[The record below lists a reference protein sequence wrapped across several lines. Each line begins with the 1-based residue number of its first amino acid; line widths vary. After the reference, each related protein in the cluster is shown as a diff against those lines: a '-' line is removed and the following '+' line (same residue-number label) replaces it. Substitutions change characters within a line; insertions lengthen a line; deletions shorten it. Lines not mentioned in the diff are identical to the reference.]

1 MLKKLKLSVAKAE
14 VQKYSLF
21 LKLPLRSF
29 IDLRDPVFR
38 TLTNIESDD
47 LYLCK
52 YIDLQEANPSHKPD
66 SDDDDEL
73 MQIESLE
80 MPFALQ
86 ITNSDEEERKESEED
101 SDSPIYSLSHF
112 NIEELDSDEV
122 FDAES
127 YQEELKTDVSK
138 YVK

>member
-1 MLKKLKLSVAKAE
+1 MLKKLKFSVAKAE

-38 TLTNIESDD
+38 TLSNIESDD

-52 YIDLQEANPSHKPD
+52 YIELQEANPSYKPN
-66 SDDDDEL
+66 SDNDDEL

-86 ITNSDEEERKESEED
+86 ITNSDEIECKGSEDD

-112 NIEELDSDEV
+112 RIEEIDSDEV
-122 FDAES
+122 FEAES
-127 YQEELKTDVSK
+127 YQEELKTAESK
-138 YVK
+138 CVK